1 MGFYQLTY
9 LFFAYSFLGW
19 LGEVLTN
26 AVRKRRYQDCG
37 VLNGPLCILYGIGGL
52 IISFAL
58 GDLQQSWFFLLG
70 LGAVYATV
78 LEWIAGHILER
89 VSHTRWWDYS
99 DRKFNLD
106 GYICLGASVLWGLL
120 SVFMVKWGNPL
131 LLFLFDL
138 IPGGVRAAVLWA
150 GIVVFAIDAV
160 GTFLTMLGLRYRWP
174 PAEAVENRLANLTLR
189 AGLWILGRVERRMTK
204 AHPAVTFEREKKAR
218 ATVFAAGC
226 SPYKIVLLFI
236 IGAFLGDVVETI
248 FCRITAGYWMSRSSL
263 VWGPFSI
270 VWGLAIALVTL
281 LLYRY
286 KDKSASWLFV
296 TGTLLGGAYEYLC
309 SVFTEVVFG
318 AVFWDY
324 SAIPFNLGGRINL
337 LYCFFWGIA
346 AVVWLKG
353 CYPVLSRWIEK
364 IPMRAGKILTWIV
377 IAFMAVNMAVSG
389 LALYRYND
397 RLSDPW
403 PDNGLE
409 EFLDQRFDDQRM
421 EKIYPNAKVAGEDG
435 TWQKRNEMK

>member
-1 MGFYQLTY
+1 M
-9 LFFAYSFLGW
+9 
-19 LGEVLTN
+19 
-26 AVRKRRYQDCG
+26 RKRRYQDCG

-337 LYCFFWGIA
+337 LYCFFWGFA
-346 AVVWLKG
+346 AVAWFKVF
-353 CYPVLSRWIEK
+353 YPPLSRMIER
-364 IPMRAGKILTWIV
+364 IPRTFGKVLTWCLCL
-377 IAFMAVNMAVSG
+377 FMVADMAVSSM
-389 LALYRYND
+389 ALVRYNQ
-397 RLSDPW
+397 RLEGIP
-403 PDNGLE
+403 P
-409 EFLDQRFDDQRM
+409 
-421 EKIYPNAKVAGEDG
+421 
-435 TWQKRNEMK
+435 RNEVAVYLDEHYDDARMQAVYPKAVHTG

>member
-204 AHPAVTFEREKKAR
+204 AHPAVAFEREKKAR

-337 LYCFFWGIA
+337 LYCFFWGFA
-346 AVVWLKG
+346 AVAWFKVF
-353 CYPVLSRWIEK
+353 YPPLSRMIER
-364 IPMRAGKILTWIV
+364 IPRTFGKVLTWCLCL
-377 IAFMAVNMAVSG
+377 FMVADMAVSSM
-389 LALYRYND
+389 ALVRYNQ
-397 RLSDPW
+397 RLEGIP
-403 PDNGLE
+403 P
-409 EFLDQRFDDQRM
+409 
-421 EKIYPNAKVAGEDG
+421 
-435 TWQKRNEMK
+435 RNEVAVYLDEHYDDARMQAVYPKAVHTG

>member
-337 LYCFFWGIA
+337 LYCFFWGFA
-346 AVVWLKG
+346 AVAWFKVF
-353 CYPVLSRWIEK
+353 YPPLSRMIER
-364 IPMRAGKILTWIV
+364 IPRTFGKVLTWCLCL
-377 IAFMAVNMAVSG
+377 FMVADMAVSSM
-389 LALYRYND
+389 ALVRYNQ
-397 RLSDPW
+397 RLEGIP
-403 PDNGLE
+403 P
-409 EFLDQRFDDQRM
+409 
-421 EKIYPNAKVAGEDG
+421 
-435 TWQKRNEMK
+435 RNEVAVYLDEHYDDARMQAVYPKAVHTG

>member
-52 IISFAL
+52 TISFAL

-337 LYCFFWGIA
+337 LYCFFWGFA
-346 AVVWLKG
+346 AVAWFKVF
-353 CYPVLSRWIEK
+353 YPPLSRMIER
-364 IPMRAGKILTWIV
+364 IPRTFGKVLTWCLCL
-377 IAFMAVNMAVSG
+377 FMVADMAVSSM
-389 LALYRYND
+389 ALVRYNQ
-397 RLSDPW
+397 RLEGIP
-403 PDNGLE
+403 P
-409 EFLDQRFDDQRM
+409 
-421 EKIYPNAKVAGEDG
+421 
-435 TWQKRNEMK
+435 RNEVAVYLDEHYDDARMQAVYPKAVHTG

>member
-70 LGAVYATV
+70 LGTVYATV

-318 AVFWDY
+318 AAFWDY

-337 LYCFFWGIA
+337 LYCFFWGFA
-346 AVVWLKG
+346 AVAWFKVF
-353 CYPVLSRWIEK
+353 YPPLSRMIER
-364 IPMRAGKILTWIV
+364 IPRTFGKVLTWCLCL
-377 IAFMAVNMAVSG
+377 FMVADMAVSSM
-389 LALYRYND
+389 ALVRYNQ
-397 RLSDPW
+397 RLEGIP
-403 PDNGLE
+403 P
-409 EFLDQRFDDQRM
+409 
-421 EKIYPNAKVAGEDG
+421 
-435 TWQKRNEMK
+435 RNEVAVYLDEHYDDARMQAVYPKAVHTG

>member
-58 GDLQQSWFFLLG
+58 CDLQQSWFFLLG

-337 LYCFFWGIA
+337 LYCFFWGFA
-346 AVVWLKG
+346 AVAWFKVF
-353 CYPVLSRWIEK
+353 YPPLSRMIER
-364 IPMRAGKILTWIV
+364 IPRTFGKVLTWCLCL
-377 IAFMAVNMAVSG
+377 FMVADMAVSSM
-389 LALYRYND
+389 ALVRYNQ
-397 RLSDPW
+397 RLEGIP
-403 PDNGLE
+403 P
-409 EFLDQRFDDQRM
+409 
-421 EKIYPNAKVAGEDG
+421 
-435 TWQKRNEMK
+435 RNEVAVYLDEHYDDARMQAVYPKAVHTG

>member
-337 LYCFFWGIA
+337 LYCFFWGFA
-346 AVVWLKG
+346 AVAWFKVF
-353 CYPVLSRWIEK
+353 YPPLSRMIER
-364 IPMRAGKILTWIV
+364 IPRTFGKVLTWCLCL
-377 IAFMAVNMAVSG
+377 FMVADMAVSSM
-389 LALYRYND
+389 ALVRYNQ
-397 RLSDPW
+397 RLEGIP
-403 PDNGLE
+403 P
-409 EFLDQRFDDQRM
+409 
-421 EKIYPNAKVAGEDG
+421 
-435 TWQKRNEMK
+435 RNEVAVYLDEYYDDARMQAVYPKAVHTG

>member
-26 AVRKRRYQDCG
+26 AVRKRRYQDCS

-337 LYCFFWGIA
+337 LYCFFWGFA
-346 AVVWLKG
+346 AVAWFKVF
-353 CYPVLSRWIEK
+353 YPPLSRMIER
-364 IPMRAGKILTWIV
+364 IPRTFGKVLTWCLCL
-377 IAFMAVNMAVSG
+377 FMVADMAVSSM
-389 LALYRYND
+389 ALVRYNQ
-397 RLSDPW
+397 RLEGIP
-403 PDNGLE
+403 P
-409 EFLDQRFDDQRM
+409 
-421 EKIYPNAKVAGEDG
+421 
-435 TWQKRNEMK
+435 RNEVAVYLDEHYDDARMQAVYPKAVHTG

>member
-324 SAIPFNLGGRINL
+324 SAIPFNLGGRISL
-337 LYCFFWGIA
+337 LYCFFWGFA
-346 AVVWLKG
+346 AVAWFKVF
-353 CYPVLSRWIEK
+353 YPPLSRMIER
-364 IPMRAGKILTWIV
+364 IPRTFGKVLTWCLCL
-377 IAFMAVNMAVSG
+377 FMVADMAVSSM
-389 LALYRYND
+389 ALVRYNQ
-397 RLSDPW
+397 RLEGIP
-403 PDNGLE
+403 P
-409 EFLDQRFDDQRM
+409 
-421 EKIYPNAKVAGEDG
+421 
-435 TWQKRNEMK
+435 RNEVAVYLDEHYDDARMQAVYPKAVHTG